1 MSLMDELRAR
11 LGDLAREINVDKNNK
26 VWIIVDLDKLKNA
39 LSLLREDGFDHLS
52 TITGYDDG
60 EKIHL
65 IYHLIRFNDRNSEDV
80 NVITFTDRD
89 KSIAPSILDIYPSAL
104 VYEREVFDLLGVRF
118 EGHKGLKRLLLPEDV
133 PEDFHPLR
141 KDFKINAER

>member
-1 MSLMDELRAR
+1 MTSIDELKTR
-11 LGDLAREINVDKNNK
+11 LGDLAREIRVDKSGRAW
-26 VWIIVDLDKLKNA
+26 VSVDLNNLKKV
-39 LSLLREDGFDHLS
+39 LILLREIGYDHLS

-60 EKIHL
+60 EKIQL
-65 IYHLIRFNDRNSEDV
+65 FYHFVKFNDNESDEV
-80 NVITFTDRD
+80 NVVTFTDRD
-89 KSIAPSILDIYPSAL
+89 DSMAPSIIDLYPSAL

-133 PEDFHPLR
+133 PDDFHPLR

>member
-1 MSLMDELRAR
+1 MVSIDELKAS
-11 LGDLAREINVDKNNK
+11 LGDLAKEIKTDKSGK
-26 VWIIVDLDKLKNA
+26 AWVFVELDKLKKL
-39 LSLLREDGFDHLS
+39 LSLLRIDGYDHLS

-60 EKIHL
+60 EKIQL
-65 IYHLIRFNDRNSEDV
+65 MYHLIKFNDKGSNDI
-80 NVITFTDRD
+80 NVVTFTDREN
-89 KSIAPSILDIYPSAL
+89 SVAPSILDLYPSAL

-141 KDFKINAER
+141 KDFKINVEG